1 MIETLNSQKLK
12 IEDIIGDNKNKSN
25 KNNCYTYD
33 IPKNQKEFGHKKRI
47 KP

>member
-1 MIETLNSQKLK
+1 MTDSIKSPKLK
-12 IEDIIGDNKNKSN
+12 IEDIIGDKKNKSN
-25 KNNCYTYD
+25 KNNSHIFD